1 MVHNELLASCLNTC
15 SVELRSIVLVESVLC
30 HKHLMLCGGSA
41 LSEEFYIGCEC
52 QKARSHV

>member
-1 MVHNELLASCLNTC
+1 M
-15 SVELRSIVLVESVLC
+15 LVESVLC

-52 QKARSHV
+52 QKARSRVIKNKSDFGLVDPGMF